1 MKALFIGHNGMG
13 DNLNMIGALRFMSPY
28 YEKIYFVV
36 KKHYYKIV
44 QPFFSNTNI
53 QCLPIE
59 CPSIIHEK
67 YNLMQVYQ
75 LLIEIKN
82 VDIFLCGMWKNLG
95 QKRITNEKFIEAC
108 NQYRIHNET
117 KIDIKID
124 HDMLLSR
131 DYMFLYD
138 FYADVGLPFNSYFE
152 YFDFQEGKD
161 SELLYNSVKKFDH
174 IIFLQNK
181 TSSNNQLN
189 IDTLVKKYIN
199 DPSAILISND
209 ENIYDTYEKQCTDV
223 EDKNM
228 KKELVKPFVL
238 GNIVDFKDVILH
250 STEIY
255 IIDSCLTSIILPFLK
270 TNKLNAKIVRIINRN
285 RLNEISSL
293 I

>member
-1 MKALFIGHNGMG
+1 MI
-13 DNLNMIGALRFMSPY
+13 NLKNL
-28 YEKIYFVV
+28 YFL
-36 KKHYYKIV
+36 
-44 QPFFSNTNI
+44 SNQITN
-53 QCLPIE
+53 L
-59 CPSIIHEK
+59 
-67 YNLMQVYQ
+67 
-75 LLIEIKN
+75 
-82 VDIFLCGMWKNLG
+82 DIFLCGMWKNLG
-95 QKRITNEKFIEAC
+95 EKKITNEKFIEAC
-108 NQYRIHNET
+108 KQYRKNNET
-117 KIDIKID
+117 KVDIKID

-138 FYADVGLPFNSYFE
+138 FYADVGLPFNIYFE
-152 YFDFQEGKD
+152 YFDFQNGED

-174 IIFLQNK
+174 IVFLQTK
-181 TSSNNQLN
+181 TSSNSQLN

-209 ENIYDTYEKQCTDV
+209 ENIYDTYEKLCTDDA
-223 EDKNM
+223 DKNM

-238 GNIVDFKDVILH
+238 GNIVDFKDVIFH